1 MSNELEPKPIPNQP
15 VVYQIRL
22 KGHLGS
28 QWTDWFDGLTI
39 TLEEDGNTLLTGP
52 VIDQAALHGLIKKV
66 RDLGMPLV
74 SVVQFNNSSISYK
87 KRRKEMNTNK
97 NIARMMG
104 WLYIIGT
111 ISGILSRVVTGT
123 INSAPDLLA
132 SISANGNPI
141 ILGALFV
148 LTMGLALAMIPV
160 IGYPVLRKRDEILA
174 LGYVVFRGAL
184 ESVYYMAIF
193 VSWLLLLPLSQ
204 VYQAG
209 SQEASNLLVLANVLL
224 ETKEIAV
231 FGSIVFCLGGLMFYY
246 LLFKSKLVPQ
256 WLSGWGFIALILGFT
271 AGLLVMFGFFGPIST
286 ISDVLQIPIFVQE
299 MVLAVWLI
307 VKGFN
312 PSAITALS
320 AKTE

>member
-1 MSNELEPKPIPNQP
+1 
-15 VVYQIRL
+15 
-22 KGHLGS
+22 
-28 QWTDWFDGLTI
+28 
-39 TLEEDGNTLLTGP
+39 
-52 VIDQAALHGLIKKV
+52 
-66 RDLGMPLV
+66 
-74 SVVQFNNSSISYK
+74 
-87 KRRKEMNTNK
+87 MNTYK
-97 NIARMMG
+97 NIARTMG
-104 WLYIIGT
+104 ILYILGT

-141 ILGALFV
+141 TLGALFV
-148 LTMGLALAMIPV
+148 ITGALVLAMIPV
-160 IGYPVLRKRDEILA
+160 IAYPVLRKHDEILA

-209 SQEASNLLVLANVLL
+209 SLEASNLRVLANVLL
-224 ETKEIAV
+224 EAKEIAA

-246 LLFKSKLVPQ
+246 LLFQTKLVPQ
-256 WLSGWGFIALILGFT
+256 WLSGWGFIALIMT
-271 AGLLVMFGFFGPIST
+271 IATYLLVMFGFFGPTSP
-286 ISDVLQIPIFVQE
+286 ISDVLQIPIGLQE

-312 PSAITALS
+312 PPAIVSES
-320 AKTE
+320 AKTD

>member
-1 MSNELEPKPIPNQP
+1 
-15 VVYQIRL
+15 
-22 KGHLGS
+22 
-28 QWTDWFDGLTI
+28 
-39 TLEEDGNTLLTGP
+39 
-52 VIDQAALHGLIKKV
+52 
-66 RDLGMPLV
+66 
-74 SVVQFNNSSISYK
+74 
-87 KRRKEMNTNK
+87 MNTYK
-97 NIARMMG
+97 NIARTMG
-104 WLYIIGT
+104 ILYILGT

-141 ILGALFV
+141 RLGALFV

-184 ESVYYMAIF
+184 EGVYYVAIF

-209 SQEASNLLVLANVLL
+209 SLEASNLRVLANVLL
-224 ETKEIAV
+224 EAKEIAA

-246 LLFKSKLVPQ
+246 LLFQSKLVPQ
-256 WLSGWGFIALILGFT
+256 WLSGWGFIALILGFA
-271 AGLLVMFGFFGPIST
+271 AGLLAMFGFFGPTSP
-286 ISDVLQIPIFVQE
+286 ISDVLQIPIFLQE

-312 PSAITALS
+312 PSAIAALS
-320 AKTE
+320 AKRD

>member
-1 MSNELEPKPIPNQP
+1 
-15 VVYQIRL
+15 
-22 KGHLGS
+22 
-28 QWTDWFDGLTI
+28 
-39 TLEEDGNTLLTGP
+39 
-52 VIDQAALHGLIKKV
+52 
-66 RDLGMPLV
+66 
-74 SVVQFNNSSISYK
+74 
-87 KRRKEMNTNK
+87 MNTYK
-97 NIARMMG
+97 NIARTMG
-104 WLYIIGT
+104 ILYILGT

-141 ILGALFV
+141 TLGALFV

-184 ESVYYMAIF
+184 EAVFYIAIF

-209 SQEASNLLVLANVLL
+209 SQEASNLRVLANVLL
-224 ETKEIAV
+224 EAKEIAV

-246 LLFKSKLVPQ
+246 LLFQSKLVPQ
-256 WLSGWGFIALILGFT
+256 WLSGWGFIALILGFA
-271 AGLLVMFGFFGPIST
+271 AGLLVMLGFFGPTST
-286 ISDVLQIPIFVQE
+286 ISDVLQIPIFLQE

-312 PSAITALS
+312 PPALASES